1 MDHRGRGK
9 TLPQLERS
17 VFKQNASYRRKGVRL
32 LWRND
37 EDSQGNSASGFPY
50 ATSPAARRR
59 RGGAEMPRRRK
70 AIHRR

>member
-9 TLPQLERS
+9 TLLQLERS

-59 RGGAEMPRRRK
+59 RAGAETLHRRRV
-70 AIHRR
+70 IHRR

>member
-9 TLPQLERS
+9 TLQQLERS
-17 VFKQNASYRRKGVRL
+17 VFRQNTSYRKGVRL

-37 EDSQGNSASGFPY
+37 EDSQENSAYGFPY
-50 ATSPAARRR
+50 ATSRAARRR
-59 RGGAEMPRRRK
+59 RGGAETLRRRK

>member
-9 TLPQLERS
+9 TLLQLERS

-59 RGGAEMPRRRK
+59 RGGAETLRRRK

>member
-1 MDHRGRGK
+1 MDDRGRGK

-17 VFKQNASYRRKGVRL
+17 VFKQNASYRKGVRL

-37 EDSQGNSASGFPY
+37 EDSQENSATAFPY
-50 ATSPAARRR
+50 ATSLVARRR
-59 RGGAEMPRRRK
+59 RAGAGTRRRRK